1 MEIAPN
7 VHWIDLGSVNVYL
20 TVDEDGLTL
29 IDTGMPRK
37 QDDIMAYVRQIGR
50 DPSEIKRI
58 LITHADIDH
67 AGSLAAVQKVTS
79 AAVHVSAASAE
90 LIAKGTSPKHNF
102 WPMDFF
108 SRFWKYQAL
117 SKRVQVLNEGDSLP
131 VLGGLEVLNT
141 PGHTMDH
148 ISFFSPSTGIAL
160 IGDEFSTRKNTLS
173 TSPPMISADSAAV
186 ATSGRKLFNLNI
198 TLFACGHG
206 TPMKS
211 EDPSVAALKQQLLG

>member
-1 MEIAPN
+1 
-7 VHWIDLGSVNVYL
+7 
-20 TVDEDGLTL
+20 
-29 IDTGMPRK
+29 
-37 QDDIMAYVRQIGR
+37 
-50 DPSEIKRI
+50 
-58 LITHADIDH
+58 
-67 AGSLAAVQKVTS
+67 
-79 AAVHVSAASAE
+79 
-90 LIAKGTSPKHNF
+90 
-102 WPMDFF
+102 
-108 SRFWKYQAL
+108 
-117 SKRVQVLNEGDSLP
+117 
-131 VLGGLEVLNT
+131 
-141 PGHTMDH
+141 MDH